1 MAQILKVPPSLYEK
15 YHGTGY
21 GLVAVLNGEIVDLKY
36 FEDISDEFYIDAD
49 AEIVLN
55 RLKEII
61 TDQRVGEWVRYFQS
75 LGEIHT
81 GIFSCYEFVEL

>member
-1 MAQILKVPPSLYEK
+1 MHTFKIPESLYNK

-21 GLVAVLNGEIVDLKY
+21 GLVSVLNNNVVDLKY
-36 FEDISDEFYIDAD
+36 FEDISDDFYIEPDDEVVAD
-49 AEIVLN
+49 

-61 TDQRVGEWVRYFQS
+61 EDTRIGETVRYFQS
-75 LGEIHT
+75 LGEVHV